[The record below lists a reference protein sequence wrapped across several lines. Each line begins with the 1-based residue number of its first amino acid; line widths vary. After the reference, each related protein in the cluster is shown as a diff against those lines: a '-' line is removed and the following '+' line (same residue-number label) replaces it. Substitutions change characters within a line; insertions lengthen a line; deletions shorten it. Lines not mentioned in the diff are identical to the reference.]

1 MHELSIALS
10 LVEIAGSAAA
20 QAGVERVSALHVRVG
35 ALAGVVRESLEF
47 SFEIAAADT
56 PLAGARLEIEAVP
69 VLLHCAICDADVAP
83 PSLQQFRC
91 PRCGTPSADVV
102 QGRELNLVAIE
113 YDEEPQCHSPASS
126 TSARVC

>member
-10 LVEIAGSAAA
+10 LVEIAGDAAA
-20 QAGVERVSALHVRVG
+20 RAGVERVTVVHVRVG

-56 PLAGARLEIEAVP
+56 PLAGARLEVEPVP
-69 VLLHCAICDADVAP
+69 VLLHCAVCDADVAP

-113 YDEEPQCHSPASS
+113 YDEVLQ
-126 TSARVC
+126 